1 MSPERRRRAVTVLQQ
16 RFGVSE
22 RRACRVVGQHR
33 STQRKPAATP
43 TDLERVVRERLRAI
57 AAAKPRWG
65 WRKAY
70 WVLRA
75 EGVGASG
82 QLVNHKR
89 VRAYWLDEGL
99 KRPAKTRKRRRV
111 GPRAGDRLAAAHPDH
126 VWAIDYQVDV
136 TADGRQIR
144 FCNIIDEFTREAL
157 STTAARSFTADDTTI
172 LLDKIVAAT
181 GRRPQHLR
189 MDNGPELTANAMR
202 DWCRFADV
210 VTAFIEPGAP
220 WQNGFNESFNGR
232 FRDEFLITEQFD
244 TLLEAQVLAEDWRI
258 EYNTERPHGS
268 LHGLTPAAFRQ
279 HWITQPALS

>member
-16 RFGVSE
+16 RFGVSQ

-33 STQRKPAATP
+33 STQRKPAASKAG
-43 TDLERVVRERLRAI
+43 LEQVARARLRAI

-70 WVLRA
+70 WVLRTD
-75 EGVGASG
+75 GLV
-82 QLVNHKR
+82 VNHKR
-89 VRAYWLDEGL
+89 VRSYWLDEGL

-111 GPRAGDRLAAAHPDH
+111 GPRAGDRLVATHPDH

-144 FCNIIDEFTREAL
+144 FCNIVDEFTREAL
-157 STTAARSFTADDTTI
+157 ATSAARSFTADDTTI
-172 LLDKIVAAT
+172 LLDKVIADT
-181 GRRPQHLR
+181 GRHPEHLR

-210 VTAFIEPGAP
+210 ATAFIEPGAP
-220 WQNGFNESFNGR
+220 WQNGYNESFSGR
-232 FRDEFLITEQFD
+232 FRDESLITEQFD
-244 TLLEAQVLAEDWRI
+244 TLLEAQVLAEDWRT

-268 LHGLTPAAFRQ
+268 LSGLTPTAFREQ
-279 HWITQPALS
+279 WINQPALS

>member
-1 MSPERRRRAVTVLQQ
+1 LVSPERRRRAVTVLQQ
-16 RFGVSE
+16 RFGVSQ

-33 STQRKPAATP
+33 STQRKPAASKA
-43 TDLERVVRERLRAI
+43 DLEQVVRARLRAV

-70 WVLRA
+70 WVLRTD
-75 EGVGASG
+75 GL
-82 QLVNHKR
+82 LVNHKR
-89 VRAYWLDEGL
+89 VRSYWLDEGL

-111 GPRAGDRLAAAHPDH
+111 GPRAGDRLVATHPDH

-144 FCNIIDEFTREAL
+144 FCNLVDEFTREAL
-157 STTAARSFTADDTTI
+157 ATTAARSFTADDTTI
-172 LLDKIVAAT
+172 LLDNVIAGT
-181 GRRPQHLR
+181 GRRPEHLR

-210 VTAFIEPGAP
+210 ATAFIEPGAP
-220 WQNGFNESFNGR
+220 WQNGYNESFNGR

-244 TLLEAQVLAEDWRI
+244 TLLEAQVLAEDWRT

-268 LHGLTPAAFRQ
+268 LRGLTPAAFRT
-279 HWITQPALS
+279 HWINQPALS

>member
-1 MSPERRRRAVTVLQQ
+1 M
-16 RFGVSE
+16 
-22 RRACRVVGQHR
+22 R
-33 STQRKPAATP
+33 S
-43 TDLERVVRERLRAI
+43 RLRAM

-70 WVLRA
+70 WTLRT
-75 EGVGASG
+75 EGLV
-82 QLVNHKR
+82 VNHKR

-111 GPRAGDRLAAAHPDH
+111 GPRAGDRLSATHPDH

-144 FCNIIDEFTREAL
+144 FCNIVDEFTREAL
-157 STTAARSFTADDTTI
+157 STSAARSFTADDTTV
-172 LLDKIVAAT
+172 LLDTIVANT
-181 GRRPQHLR
+181 GRCPQHLR

-202 DWCRFADV
+202 DWCRFAAV
-210 VTAFIEPGAP
+210 ATAFIEPGAP
-220 WQNGFNESFNGR
+220 WQNGYNESFNSR

-244 TLLEAQVLAEDWRI
+244 TLLEARVLAEDWRI

-268 LHGLTPAAFRQ
+268 LRGLTPAAFHQ
-279 HWITQPALS
+279 QWTTQPALS